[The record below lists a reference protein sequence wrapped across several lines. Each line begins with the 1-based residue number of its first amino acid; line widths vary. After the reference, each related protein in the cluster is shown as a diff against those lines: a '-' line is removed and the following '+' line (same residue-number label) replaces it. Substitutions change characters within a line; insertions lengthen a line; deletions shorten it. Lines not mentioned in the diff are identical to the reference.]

1 MLNTIAILGR
11 PNVGKSSLFN
21 KLTKSRNA
29 IVSDFSGLTKD
40 RNFGYA
46 AFNKDQKYLVIDTG
60 GIGSDITE
68 FSAAITYQALIAAED
83 SNLILLLI
91 DASEELTSD
100 DIDLFQLIRKMNKN
114 FLVVLNKIDIKKRS
128 NAKEDLLK
136 HGSGEI
142 IEISAEHSIGIKE
155 LQTHISEQFIE
166 LSNSNDNEELS
177 GTKIAVIGR
186 PNAGKS
192 TFINQFTKQDR
203 LIISDIPGTTIDSIH
218 VPFVFDDE
226 NFIFIDTAGI
236 RKKYKQS
243 HAVEYFSYIRAMH
256 AVEESDIV
264 LMLID
269 VSEGVVDQ
277 DLRILNLIRGYGKPV
292 VVALNK
298 IDELSSG
305 DLIDLKETKKFQNSA
320 LNNLVLIKISALHK
334 RGFKKLFNTL
344 ASVNK
349 LAKTK
354 FSTGKLN
361 KLLLKFTTATN
372 TPSISGRQIKMRY
385 VHFGGT
391 HPTKFIIHS
400 NFSSKIPSN
409 YKRYLINSFREELN
423 LNSVELS
430 IIFKKGD
437 NPFKGKKNEL
447 SSRQIKKKKR
457 LIKHVKKSKK

>member
-1 MLNTIAILGR
+1 MLNSIAILGR

-46 AFNKDQKYLVIDTG
+46 SIKDQQYLVIDTG
-60 GIGSDITE
+60 GVGSEITE
-68 FSAAITYQALIAAED
+68 FSEAITEQALIAAED
-83 SNLILLLI
+83 SKLILLLI
-91 DASEELTSD
+91 DVSEELTND
-100 DIDLFQLIRKMNKN
+100 DIDLFQAIRKMNKK
-114 FLVVLNKIDIKKRS
+114 FFVVLNKIDIKKRS

-136 HGSGEI
+136 LGCGDI
-142 IEISAEHSIGIKE
+142 LEISAEHAQGIKE
-155 LQTHISEQFIE
+155 LQTYISKQFFE
-166 LSNSNDNEELS
+166 PPENSDNEELL

-203 LIISDIPGTTIDSIH
+203 LIVSDVPGTTIDSIH
-218 VPFVFDDE
+218 VPFIFDDE
-226 NFIFIDTAGI
+226 KFIFIDTAGI

-243 HAVEYFSYIRAMH
+243 HAVEYFSYVRAMH
-256 AVEESDIV
+256 AVDESDIV

-269 VSEGVVDQ
+269 APEGIVDQ

-298 IDELSSG
+298 IDELSTETLS
-305 DLIDLKETKKFQNSA
+305 DLKETKKFQNSA
-320 LNNLVLIKISALHK
+320 LNDLILVEISALKK
-334 RGFKKLFNTL
+334 RGFKKLFMTL
-344 ASVNK
+344 DRVNK

-354 FSTGKLN
+354 FPTGKLN
-361 KLLLKFTTATN
+361 KLLIKFTNSTN
-372 TPSISGRQIKMRY
+372 TPSIAGRQIKMRY
-385 VHFGGT
+385 AHFGGIY
-391 HPTKFIIHS
+391 PTKFIIHS

-409 YKRYLINSFREELN
+409 YKRYLINSFRKELS

-437 NPFKGKKNEL
+437 NPYEGKKNKL

-457 LIKHVKKSKK
+457 LIKHVKKLKK

>member
-1 MLNTIAILGR
+1 MLNSIAILGR

-21 KLTKSRNA
+21 KLTKTRNA

-46 AFNKDQKYLVIDTG
+46 TIKDQQYLVIDTG
-60 GIGSDITE
+60 GVGLENTE
-68 FSAAITYQALIAAED
+68 FSAAITEQAFIAAED
-83 SNLILLLI
+83 SSLILLLI
-91 DASEELTSD
+91 DASEELTAD
-100 DIDLFQLIRKMNKN
+100 DIDLFQLIRKMNKE
-114 FLVVLNKIDIKKRS
+114 FFIVLNKIDIKKRS

-136 HGSGEI
+136 MGSGDI
-142 IEISAEHSIGIKE
+142 LEISAEHSQGIKE
-155 LQTHISEQFIE
+155 LQTYISKQFIE
-166 LSNSNDNEELS
+166 LSSSNNEDAL
-177 GTKIAVIGR
+177 GKKIAVIGR

-203 LIISDIPGTTIDSIH
+203 LIVSDLPGTTIDSIH

-226 NFIFIDTAGI
+226 DFIFIDTAGI
-236 RKKYKQS
+236 RKKYRQS
-243 HAVEYFSYIRAMH
+243 HSVEYFSYVRAMH
-256 AVEESDIV
+256 AVDESDIV

-269 VSEGVVDQ
+269 VSDGIVDQ

-298 IDELSSG
+298 VDELSKDQLS
-305 DLIDLKETKKFQNSA
+305 DLKQTKKFQNSA
-320 LNNLVLIKISALHK
+320 LNDLILVEISALQK
-334 RGFKKLFNTL
+334 YGFKKLFNTL
-344 ASVNK
+344 ARVSK

-361 KLLLKFTTATN
+361 KLLLKFINATN

-385 VHFGGT
+385 IHFGGI

-400 NFSSKIPSN
+400 NFSNKIPLN

-437 NPFKGKKNEL
+437 NPYEGKKNEL
-447 SSRQIKKKKR
+447 STRQIKKKKR

>member
-1 MLNTIAILGR
+1 MLNSIAILGR

-46 AFNKDQKYLVIDTG
+46 SIKEQQYLIIDTG
-60 GIGSDITE
+60 GVGSEITE
-68 FSAAITYQALIAAED
+68 FSAAITEQALIAAED

-100 DIDLFQLIRKMNKN
+100 DIDLLQAIRKMNKN
-114 FLVVLNKIDIKKRS
+114 FFIALNKIDIKKRS

-136 HGSGEI
+136 LGCGDI
-142 IEISAEHSIGIKE
+142 LEISAEHSKGIKE
-155 LQTHISEQFIE
+155 LQTYISKQFIE
-166 LSNSNDNEELS
+166 INTSISQDPL

-203 LIISDIPGTTIDSIH
+203 LIVSDVPGTTIDSIH

-226 NFIFIDTAGI
+226 DFIFIDTAGI

-243 HAVEYFSYIRAMH
+243 HAVEYFSYVRAMH
-256 AVEESDIV
+256 AVDESDIV

-269 VSEGVVDQ
+269 ASDGIVDQ

-292 VVALNK
+292 IVALNK
-298 IDELSSG
+298 IDELSE
-305 DLIDLKETKKFQNSA
+305 DRLCELKETKKFQNSA
-320 LNNLVLIKISALHK
+320 LNDLILVDISALQK
-334 RGFKKLFNTL
+334 RGFKKLFTTL
-344 ASVNK
+344 AKVNK
-349 LAKTK
+349 VAKTK

-361 KLLLKFTTATN
+361 KLLAKFTNSTN
-372 TPSISGRQIKMRY
+372 TPNVSGRQIKMRY
-385 VHFGGT
+385 VHFGGI

-400 NFSSKIPSN
+400 NISSKIPSN

-423 LNSVELS
+423 LKSVELN

-437 NPFKGKKNEL
+437 NPFEGKVNKL
-447 SSRQIKKKKR
+447 SPRQIKKKQR
-457 LIKHVKKSKK
+457 LVKYTKKNK

>member
-1 MLNTIAILGR
+1 MLNSIAILGR

-21 KLTKSRNA
+21 KLTKTRNA

-46 AFNKDQKYLVIDTG
+46 SIKDQQYLVVDTG
-60 GIGSDITE
+60 GVGSEITE
-68 FSAAITYQALIAAED
+68 FSAAITEQALIAAED
-83 SNLILLLI
+83 SNLILFLI
-91 DASEELTSD
+91 DASEELTAD
-100 DIDLFQLIRKMNKN
+100 DIDLFQSIRKMNKS
-114 FLVVLNKIDIKKRS
+114 FFVVLNKIDIKKRS

-136 HGSGEI
+136 LGCGDI
-142 IEISAEHSIGIKE
+142 LEISAEHSKGIKE
-155 LQTHISEQFIE
+155 LQTYISKQFIE
-166 LSNSNDNEELS
+166 SNAGHSEDPQ

-203 LIISDIPGTTIDSIH
+203 LIVSDVPGTTIDSIH

-226 NFIFIDTAGI
+226 DFIFIDTAGI

-243 HAVEYFSYIRAMH
+243 HAVEYFSYVRAMH
-256 AVEESDIV
+256 AVDESDIV

-269 VSEGVVDQ
+269 ASDRIVDQ

-298 IDELSSG
+298 IDELSE
-305 DLIDLKETKKFQNSA
+305 DHLYDLKETKKFQNSV
-320 LNNLVLIKISALHK
+320 LNNLILVEISALQK

-344 ASVNK
+344 VKVNK

-361 KLLLKFTTATN
+361 KLLLKFTNSTN
-372 TPSISGRQIKMRY
+372 TPSISGRQVKMRY
-385 VHFGGT
+385 VHFGGI

-423 LNSVELS
+423 LNGVELN

-437 NPFKGKKNEL
+437 NPYEGKKNEL
-447 SSRQIKKKKR
+447 SVRQIKKKKR

>member
-1 MLNTIAILGR
+1 MLNSIAILGR

-21 KLTKSRNA
+21 KLTKTRNA

-46 AFNKDQKYLVIDTG
+46 TIKDQQYLVIDTG
-60 GIGSDITE
+60 GVGSENTE
-68 FSAAITYQALIAAED
+68 FSAAITQQAFIAAED
-83 SNLILLLI
+83 SSLILLLI
-91 DASEELTSD
+91 DVSEELTAD
-100 DIDLFQLIRKMNKN
+100 DIDLFQLIRKMNKE
-114 FLVVLNKIDIKKRS
+114 FFIVLNKIDIKKRS

-136 HGSGEI
+136 MGSGDI
-142 IEISAEHSIGIKE
+142 LEISAEHSQGIKE
-155 LQTHISEQFIE
+155 LQTYISKQFIE
-166 LSNSNDNEELS
+166 LSSSNNEDTL

-203 LIISDIPGTTIDSIH
+203 LIVSDLPGTTIDSIH

-226 NFIFIDTAGI
+226 DFIFIDTAGI
-236 RKKYKQS
+236 RKKYRQS
-243 HAVEYFSYIRAMH
+243 HSVEYFSYVRAMH
-256 AVEESDIV
+256 AVDESDIV

-269 VSEGVVDQ
+269 VSDGIVDQ

-298 IDELSSG
+298 VDELSKDQLS
-305 DLIDLKETKKFQNSA
+305 DLKQTKKFQNSA
-320 LNNLVLIKISALHK
+320 LNNLILVEISALQK
-334 RGFKKLFNTL
+334 YGFKKLFNTL
-344 ASVNK
+344 ARVNK

-361 KLLLKFTTATN
+361 KLLLKFISSTN

-385 VHFGGT
+385 VHFGGI

-400 NFSSKIPSN
+400 NFSNKIPSN

-437 NPFKGKKNEL
+437 NPYEGKKNEL
-447 SSRQIKKKKR
+447 STRQIKKKKR

>member
-1 MLNTIAILGR
+1 MLNSIAILGR

-21 KLTKSRNA
+21 KLTKTRNA

-46 AFNKDQKYLVIDTG
+46 TIKDQQYLVIDTG
-60 GIGSDITE
+60 GVGSENTE
-68 FSAAITYQALIAAED
+68 FSAAITQQAFIAAED
-83 SNLILLLI
+83 SSLILLLI
-91 DASEELTSD
+91 DASEELSAD
-100 DIDLFQLIRKMNKN
+100 DIDLFQLIRKMNKE
-114 FLVVLNKIDIKKRS
+114 FFIVLNKIDIKKRS

-136 HGSGEI
+136 MGSGDI
-142 IEISAEHSIGIKE
+142 LEISAEHSQGIKE
-155 LQTHISEQFIE
+155 LQTYISKQFIE
-166 LSNSNDNEELS
+166 LSSSNNEDTL

-203 LIISDIPGTTIDSIH
+203 LIVSDLPGTTIDSIH

-226 NFIFIDTAGI
+226 DFIFIDTAGI
-236 RKKYKQS
+236 RKKYRQS
-243 HAVEYFSYIRAMH
+243 HSVEYFSYVRAMH
-256 AVEESDIV
+256 AVDESDIV

-269 VSEGVVDQ
+269 VSDGIVDQ
-277 DLRILNLIRGYGKPV
+277 DLRILNLIRAYGKPV

-298 IDELSSG
+298 VDELSKDQLS
-305 DLIDLKETKKFQNSA
+305 DLKQTKKFQNSA
-320 LNNLVLIKISALHK
+320 LNDLILIEISALQK
-334 RGFKKLFNTL
+334 YGFKKLFNTL
-344 ASVNK
+344 ARVNK

-361 KLLLKFTTATN
+361 KLLLKFISTTN

-385 VHFGGT
+385 IHFGGI

-400 NFSSKIPSN
+400 NFSNKIPSN

-437 NPFKGKKNEL
+437 NPYEGKKNEL
-447 SSRQIKKKKR
+447 STRQIKKKKR

>member
-1 MLNTIAILGR
+1 MLNSIAILGR

-46 AFNKDQKYLVIDTG
+46 SIKDHQYLVIDTG
-60 GIGSDITE
+60 GVGSEITE
-68 FSAAITYQALIAAED
+68 FSSAITQQALIAAED
-83 SNLILLLI
+83 SSLILLLI
-91 DASEELTSD
+91 DGSEELTSD
-100 DIDLFQLIRKMNKN
+100 DIDLYQYIRKMNKK
-114 FLVVLNKIDIKKRS
+114 FFVVLNKIDIKKRS

-136 HGSGEI
+136 FGCGDI
-142 IEISAEHSIGIKE
+142 LEISAEHSRGIKE
-155 LQTHISEQFIE
+155 LQTFISQQFVE
-166 LSNSNDNEELS
+166 LSNAADTEDLK

-203 LIISDIPGTTIDSIH
+203 LIVSDVPGTTIDSIH
-218 VPFVFDDE
+218 VPFIFNDE

-243 HAVEYFSYIRAMH
+243 HAVEYFSYVRAMH
-256 AVEESDIV
+256 AVDESDIV

-269 VSEGVVDQ
+269 ASDGIVDQ

-298 IDELSSG
+298 IDELSANH
-305 DLIDLKETKKFQNSA
+305 LLDLKETKKFQNSA
-320 LNNLVLIKISALHK
+320 LNDLILVEISALQK
-334 RGFKKLFNTL
+334 RGFKKLFDTL
-344 ASVNK
+344 AKVNQ

-361 KLLLKFTTATN
+361 KLLLKFTNSTN

-385 VHFGGT
+385 IHFGGI

-409 YKRYLINSFREELN
+409 YKRYLINSFRDELK

-430 IIFKKGD
+430 IIFKKGE
-437 NPFKGKKNEL
+437 NPFEGKKNEL

-457 LIKHVKKSKK
+457 LIKHIKKSKK

>member
-1 MLNTIAILGR
+1 MLNSIAILGR

-29 IVSDFSGLTKD
+29 IVSDISGLTKD
-40 RNFGYA
+40 RNFGYISI
-46 AFNKDQKYLVIDTG
+46 KDQQYLLIDTG
-60 GIGSDITE
+60 GVGSEITE
-68 FSAAITYQALIAAED
+68 FSAAITEQALIAAED
-83 SNLILLLI
+83 ANLILFLI
-91 DASEELTSD
+91 DASEELTAD
-100 DIDLFQLIRKMNKN
+100 DIDLFQSIRKMNKN
-114 FLVVLNKIDIKKRS
+114 FFVVLNKIDIKKRS
-128 NAKEDLLK
+128 NAKEDLLNL
-136 HGSGEI
+136 GCGDI
-142 IEISAEHSIGIKE
+142 LEISAEHSHGIKE
-155 LQTHISEQFIE
+155 LLTYISKQFIE
-166 LSNSNDNEELS
+166 PSISDSEDPQ

-203 LIISDIPGTTIDSIH
+203 LIVSDVPGTTIDSIH

-226 NFIFIDTAGI
+226 DFIFIDTAGI

-243 HAVEYFSYIRAMH
+243 HAVEYFSYVRAMH
-256 AVEESDIV
+256 AVDESDIV

-269 VSEGVVDQ
+269 ASDGIVDQ

-298 IDELSSG
+298 IDELSDDHLS
-305 DLIDLKETKKFQNSA
+305 DLKETKKFQNSA
-320 LNNLVLIKISALHK
+320 LNDLILVEISALQK

-344 ASVNK
+344 TKVNK
-349 LAKTK
+349 LAQTK

-361 KLLLKFTTATN
+361 KLLLKFTKSTN

-385 VHFGGT
+385 VHFGGI

-400 NFSSKIPSN
+400 NFSSKIPAN

-423 LNSVELS
+423 LNGVELS

-437 NPFKGKKNEL
+437 NPFEGKKNQL
-447 SSRQIKKKKR
+447 SLRQIKKKKR
-457 LIKHVKKSKK
+457 LIKYTKKNK

>member
-1 MLNTIAILGR
+1 MLNSIAILGR

-21 KLTKSRNA
+21 KLTKTRNA

-46 AFNKDQKYLVIDTG
+46 TIKDQQYLVIDTG
-60 GIGSDITE
+60 GVGSENTE
-68 FSAAITYQALIAAED
+68 FSAAITQQAFIAAED
-83 SNLILLLI
+83 SSLILLLI
-91 DASEELTSD
+91 DVSEELTAD
-100 DIDLFQLIRKMNKN
+100 DIDLFQLIRKMNKE
-114 FLVVLNKIDIKKRS
+114 FFIVLNKIDIKKRS

-136 HGSGEI
+136 MGSGDI
-142 IEISAEHSIGIKE
+142 LEISAEHSQGIKE
-155 LQTHISEQFIE
+155 LQTYISKQFIE
-166 LSNSNDNEELS
+166 LSSSNNEDTL

-203 LIISDIPGTTIDSIH
+203 LIVSDLPGTTIDSIH

-226 NFIFIDTAGI
+226 DFIFIDTAGI
-236 RKKYKQS
+236 RKKYRQS
-243 HAVEYFSYIRAMH
+243 HSVEYFSYVRAMH
-256 AVEESDIV
+256 AVDESDIV

-269 VSEGVVDQ
+269 VSDGIVDQ

-298 IDELSSG
+298 VDELSKDQLS
-305 DLIDLKETKKFQNSA
+305 DLKQTKKFQNSA
-320 LNNLVLIKISALHK
+320 LNNLILVEISALQK
-334 RGFKKLFNTL
+334 YGFKKLFNTL
-344 ASVNK
+344 ARVNK

-361 KLLLKFTTATN
+361 KLLLKFISSTN

-385 VHFGGT
+385 VHFGGI

-400 NFSSKIPSN
+400 NFSNKIPSN

-430 IIFKKGD
+430 ILFKKGD
-437 NPFKGKKNEL
+437 NPYEGKKNEL
-447 SSRQIKKKKR
+447 STRQIKKKKR

>member
-1 MLNTIAILGR
+1 MLNSIAILGR

-21 KLTKSRNA
+21 KLTKTRNA

-46 AFNKDQKYLVIDTG
+46 SIKDQQYLVVDTG
-60 GIGSDITE
+60 GVGSEITE
-68 FSAAITYQALIAAED
+68 FSAAITEQALIAAED
-83 SNLILLLI
+83 SNLILFLI
-91 DASEELTSD
+91 DASEELTAD
-100 DIDLFQLIRKMNKN
+100 DIDLFQSIRKMNKS
-114 FLVVLNKIDIKKRS
+114 FFVVLNKIDIKKRS

-136 HGSGEI
+136 LGCGDI
-142 IEISAEHSIGIKE
+142 LEISAEHSKGIKE
-155 LQTHISEQFIE
+155 LQTYISKQFIE
-166 LSNSNDNEELS
+166 SNAGHSEDPQ

-203 LIISDIPGTTIDSIH
+203 LIVSDVPGTTIDSIH

-226 NFIFIDTAGI
+226 DFIFIDTAGI

-243 HAVEYFSYIRAMH
+243 HAVEYFSYVRAMH
-256 AVEESDIV
+256 AVDESDIV

-269 VSEGVVDQ
+269 ASDRIVDQ

-298 IDELSSG
+298 IDELSEEHLS
-305 DLIDLKETKKFQNSA
+305 DLKETKKFQNSV
-320 LNNLVLIKISALHK
+320 LNNLILVEISALQK

-344 ASVNK
+344 AKVNK

-361 KLLLKFTTATN
+361 KLLLKFTNSTN
-372 TPSISGRQIKMRY
+372 TPSISGRQVKMRY
-385 VHFGGT
+385 VHFGGI

-423 LNSVELS
+423 LNGVELN

-437 NPFKGKKNEL
+437 NPYEGKKNEL
-447 SSRQIKKKKR
+447 SVRQIKKKKR

>member
-1 MLNTIAILGR
+1 MLNSIAILGR

-21 KLTKSRNA
+21 KLTKTRNA

-46 AFNKDQKYLVIDTG
+46 SIKDQQYLVIDTG
-60 GIGSDITE
+60 GVGSEITE
-68 FSAAITYQALIAAED
+68 FSAAITEQALIAAED
-83 SNLILLLI
+83 SNLILFLI
-91 DASEELTSD
+91 DASEELTAD
-100 DIDLFQLIRKMNKN
+100 DIDLFQSIRKMNKS
-114 FLVVLNKIDIKKRS
+114 FFVVLNKIDIKKRS

-136 HGSGEI
+136 LGCGDI
-142 IEISAEHSIGIKE
+142 LEISAEHSKGIKE
-155 LQTHISEQFIE
+155 LQTYISKQFIE
-166 LSNSNDNEELS
+166 SNAGHSEDPQ

-203 LIISDIPGTTIDSIH
+203 LIVSDVPGTTIDSIH

-226 NFIFIDTAGI
+226 DFIFIDTAGI

-243 HAVEYFSYIRAMH
+243 HAVEYFSYVRAMH
-256 AVEESDIV
+256 AVDESDIV

-269 VSEGVVDQ
+269 ASDGIVDQ

-298 IDELSSG
+298 IDELSE
-305 DLIDLKETKKFQNSA
+305 DHLYDLKETKKFQNSV
-320 LNNLVLIKISALHK
+320 LNNLILVEISALQK

-344 ASVNK
+344 AKVNK

-361 KLLLKFTTATN
+361 KLLLKFTNSTN
-372 TPSISGRQIKMRY
+372 TPSISGRQVKMRY
-385 VHFGGT
+385 VHFGGI

-423 LNSVELS
+423 LNGVELN

-437 NPFKGKKNEL
+437 NPYEGKKNEL
-447 SSRQIKKKKR
+447 SVRQIKKKKR

>member
-1 MLNTIAILGR
+1 MLNSIAILGR

-21 KLTKSRNA
+21 KLTKTRNA

-46 AFNKDQKYLVIDTG
+46 SIKDQQYLVIDTG
-60 GIGSDITE
+60 GVGSEITE
-68 FSAAITYQALIAAED
+68 FSAAITEQALIAAED
-83 SNLILLLI
+83 SNLILFLI
-91 DASEELTSD
+91 DASEELTAD
-100 DIDLFQLIRKMNKN
+100 DIDLFQSIRKMNKS
-114 FLVVLNKIDIKKRS
+114 FFVVLNKIDIKKRS

-136 HGSGEI
+136 LGCGDI
-142 IEISAEHSIGIKE
+142 LEISAEHSKGIKE
-155 LQTHISEQFIE
+155 LQTYISKQFIE
-166 LSNSNDNEELS
+166 SNAGHSEDPQ

-203 LIISDIPGTTIDSIH
+203 LIVSDVPGTTIDSIH

-226 NFIFIDTAGI
+226 DFIFIDTAGI

-243 HAVEYFSYIRAMH
+243 HAVEYFSYVRAMH
-256 AVEESDIV
+256 AVDESDIV

-269 VSEGVVDQ
+269 ASDRIVDQ

-298 IDELSSG
+298 IDELSE
-305 DLIDLKETKKFQNSA
+305 DHLYDLKETKKFQNSV
-320 LNNLVLIKISALHK
+320 LNNLILVEISALQK

-344 ASVNK
+344 AKVNK

-361 KLLLKFTTATN
+361 KLLLKFTNSTN
-372 TPSISGRQIKMRY
+372 TPSISGRQVKMRY
-385 VHFGGT
+385 VHFGGI

-400 NFSSKIPSN
+400 NFSSKIPSH

-423 LNSVELS
+423 LNGVELN

-437 NPFKGKKNEL
+437 NPYEGKKNEL
-447 SSRQIKKKKR
+447 SGRQIKKKKR

>member
-1 MLNTIAILGR
+1 MLNSIAILGR

-21 KLTKSRNA
+21 KLTKTRNA

-46 AFNKDQKYLVIDTG
+46 LIKDQQYLVIDTG
-60 GIGSDITE
+60 GVGSEITE
-68 FSAAITYQALIAAED
+68 FSAAITEQALIAAED
-83 SNLILLLI
+83 SNLILFLI
-91 DASEELTSD
+91 DASEELTAD
-100 DIDLFQLIRKMNKN
+100 DIDLFQSIRKMNKS
-114 FLVVLNKIDIKKRS
+114 FFVVLNKIDIKKRS

-136 HGSGEI
+136 LGCGDI
-142 IEISAEHSIGIKE
+142 LEISAEHSKGIKE
-155 LQTHISEQFIE
+155 LQTYISKQFIE
-166 LSNSNDNEELS
+166 SNAGHSEDPQ

-203 LIISDIPGTTIDSIH
+203 LIVSDVPGTTIDSIH

-226 NFIFIDTAGI
+226 DFIFIDTAGI

-243 HAVEYFSYIRAMH
+243 HAVEYFSYVRAMH
-256 AVEESDIV
+256 AVDESDIV

-269 VSEGVVDQ
+269 ASDRIVDQ

-298 IDELSSG
+298 IDELSEDHLS
-305 DLIDLKETKKFQNSA
+305 DLKETKKFQNSV
-320 LNNLVLIKISALHK
+320 LNNLILVEISALQK
-334 RGFKKLFNTL
+334 RGFKKLFNSL
-344 ASVNK
+344 DKVNK

-361 KLLLKFTTATN
+361 KLLLKFTNSTN
-372 TPSISGRQIKMRY
+372 TPSISGRQVKMRY
-385 VHFGGT
+385 VHFGGI

-423 LNSVELS
+423 LNGVELN

-437 NPFKGKKNEL
+437 NPYEGKKNEL
-447 SSRQIKKKKR
+447 SVRQIKKKKR

>member
-1 MLNTIAILGR
+1 MLNSIAILGR

-40 RNFGYA
+40 RNFGYISI
-46 AFNKDQKYLVIDTG
+46 KDQQYLLIDTG
-60 GIGSDITE
+60 GVGSEITE
-68 FSAAITYQALIAAED
+68 FSAAITEQALIAAED
-83 SNLILLLI
+83 ANLILFLI
-91 DASEELTSD
+91 DASEELTAD
-100 DIDLFQLIRKMNKN
+100 DIDLFQSIRKMNKK
-114 FLVVLNKIDIKKRS
+114 FFVVLNKIDIKKRS
-128 NAKEDLLK
+128 NAKEDLLNL
-136 HGSGEI
+136 GCGDI
-142 IEISAEHSIGIKE
+142 LEISAEHSHGIKE
-155 LQTHISEQFIE
+155 LLTYISKQFIE
-166 LSNSNDNEELS
+166 PSISDSEDPQV
-177 GTKIAVIGR
+177 TKIAVIGR

-203 LIISDIPGTTIDSIH
+203 LIVSDVPGTTIDSIH

-226 NFIFIDTAGI
+226 DFIFIDTAGI

-243 HAVEYFSYIRAMH
+243 HAVEYFSYVRAMH
-256 AVEESDIV
+256 AVDESDIV

-269 VSEGVVDQ
+269 ASDGIVDQ

-298 IDELSSG
+298 IDELLEDRLS
-305 DLIDLKETKKFQNSA
+305 DIKETKKFQNSA
-320 LNNLVLIKISALHK
+320 LNDLILVEISALQK

-344 ASVNK
+344 AKVNK

-361 KLLLKFTTATN
+361 KLLLKFTNSTN
-372 TPSISGRQIKMRY
+372 TPSISGRQVKMRY
-385 VHFGGT
+385 VHFGGI

-423 LNSVELS
+423 LNGVELN

-437 NPFKGKKNEL
+437 NPYEGKKNEL
-447 SSRQIKKKKR
+447 SVRQIKKKKR